1 MSVPSQWIR
10 PARAVPSQGPGKQ
23 ILDSARRVL
32 VALACS
38 LAAVVP
44 LRAWEP
50 APDGLLPANASAQ
63 TRGGDD
69 QRDAWRG
76 GDTIRELAFTALTL
90 CDWGQTLNIVDR
102 SCPRLVLASTTT
114 TQTATGLAT
123 DNHYVMDFQEQE
135 KNPILGRFPH
145 RAKVNEYFASII
157 VGHYLVARAIPI
169 QWRGWFQGVTIGV
182 EAECI
187 TRNKVSLGL
196 SIAF

>member
-1 MSVPSQWIR
+1 
-10 PARAVPSQGPGKQ
+10 
-23 ILDSARRVL
+23 
-32 VALACS
+32 
-38 LAAVVP
+38 
-44 LRAWEP
+44 
-50 APDGLLPANASAQ
+50 
-63 TRGGDD
+63 
-69 QRDAWRG
+69 
-76 GDTIRELAFTALTL
+76 
-90 CDWGQTLNIVDR
+90 VDR